1 MDAHSTSHID
11 DDQTGDPN
19 IGRALGAVR
28 VATPSAIDGIVE
40 TLTSAFF
47 DDPLWGPV
55 FPDVTR
61 RAAQAGAFWRLL
73 ASSAGRYPWTFVTE
87 RGESAAIWIPSGG
100 DELTSQE
107 KDSFDD
113 FLVEIADRQVADKI
127 LAITELFGEVHPS
140 EPHYYLSLLG
150 THRKHRGH
158 GSGMA
163 LLRENLARID
173 VLGAPAY
180 LESTN
185 ATNNERYESVGFR
198 PHGELT
204 VPSGHVVTT
213 MWRPANS

>member
-1 MDAHSTSHID
+1 MDTD
-11 DDQTGDPN
+11 DSSQTNDDRMVDPV
-19 IGRALGAVR
+19 IGLTLGAIR
-28 VATPSAIDGIVE
+28 VATPWDIDGIVK

-47 DDPLWGPV
+47 NDPLWGPV
-55 FPDVTR
+55 FPDATR
-61 RAAQAGAFWRLL
+61 RAAQASAFWRLL
-73 ASSAGRYPWTFVTE
+73 ATSAGRYPWTFVTE

-100 DELTSQE
+100 DELTSEEE
-107 KDSFDD
+107 KSFED
-113 FLVEIADRQVADKI
+113 FLVEIADRQIADEI
-127 LAITELFGEVHPS
+127 LAITELFGKAHPS
-140 EPHYYLSLLG
+140 EPHYYLSLLA
-150 THRKHRGH
+150 THEQHRGH

-185 ATNNERYESVGFR
+185 SANNERYKSVGFR
-198 PHGELT
+198 PHGSFT